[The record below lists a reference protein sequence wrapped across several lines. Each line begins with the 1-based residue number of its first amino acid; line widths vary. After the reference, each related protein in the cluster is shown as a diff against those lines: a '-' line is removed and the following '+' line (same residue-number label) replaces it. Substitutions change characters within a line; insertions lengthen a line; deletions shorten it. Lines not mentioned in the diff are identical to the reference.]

1 MEKIINPK
9 YKLYYEH
16 AEKLL
21 ASSKSIED
29 IFNLSFDV
37 NPLNKNKN
45 AFVYFES
52 GKRKTIKYKDFKN
65 ETIKIAGKLNPF
77 LKDITKH
84 NFIALRISNNGYWPL
99 LYYAILYL
107 GYKVLL
113 IKAEVYAT

>member
-45 AFVYFES
+45 AFIYYFMRT
-52 GKRKTIKYKDFKN
+52 KKYK
-65 ETIKIAGKLNPF
+65 
-77 LKDITKH
+77 H
-84 NFIALRISNNGYWPL
+84 NT
-99 LYYAILYL
+99 
-107 GYKVLL
+107 
-113 IKAEVYAT
+113 AE